1 MVKINDE
8 NAVTT
13 SMKVVLVY
21 FFVNFRQV
29 FRLFF
34 DREDYFDVQ
43 LLHSVDGMMTVTE
56 MLSSNIHSSP
66 TVTKGLKLWRFMS
79 D

>member
-21 FFVNFRQV
+21 FLSTLNK
-29 FRLFF
+29 
-34 DREDYFDVQ
+34 YFDFFLTGKTISMYNSYT
-43 LLHSVDGMMTVTE
+43 LLMGWW
-56 MLSSNIHSSP
+56 NA
-66 TVTKGLKLWRFMS
+66 
-79 D
+79 